1 MRATRCDRSRTTRS
15 RMWCAAVRS
24 PHTRSGRTRALLTLG
39 TVLVP
44 GGAGAA
50 LAVCDQIL
58 AIEAFPE
65 VESIHVRLLRLVGTE
80 GSVGA

>member
-1 MRATRCDRSRTTRS
+1 M
-15 RMWCAAVRS
+15 
-24 PHTRSGRTRALLTLG
+24 TRALLTLG

-65 VESIHVRLLRLVGTE
+65 VESIHVRLLRLVGTG